1 MTMLNEMIQYLTASI
16 SLLVHYGLSF
26 VVILTL
32 LVFVHELGHYLIARR
47 NGVRVDVFSIGFGPE
62 LFGWT
67 ARSGT
72 RWKFSAIPLGGYVK
86 MFGDTD
92 VASTGATTPPEMTAE
107 ERAVAFPYKRV
118 GQRAAIVVGGPA
130 ANFLFAVVV
139 LAGLYMTVGQPYT
152 PPAIDV
158 VEPGSAAADA
168 GFQPGDLVRTIDGQT
183 IARFEDMQRIIQARP
198 GQALAVEVERE
209 GKTLTVNVTPKVHQF
224 TDRFGNDQRIGLLG
238 VKSNQ
243 LRIIRHDP
251 ATAAWQAARE
261 TWNLTA
267 GTLHALGQMIAG
279 TRPADE
285 IGGVLRI
292 AKMSGDVTSDGLV
305 YSIWFVALLSINLG
319 LINLFPIPVLDGG
332 HLLFYAA
339 ECVRG
344 RPLGRRAQEYASMA
358 GLAAVLALMIFATWN
373 DLVHLGVVKGFL
385 SLIS

>member
-1 MTMLNEMIQYLTASI
+1 MELLNGIVQQVMAML
-16 SLLVHYGLSF
+16 SLLAHYGLSF

-67 ARSGT
+67 AASGT

-86 MFGDTD
+86 MYGDSD
-92 VASTGATTPPEMTAE
+92 VASATAAPVEMTAE
-107 ERAVAFPYKRV
+107 ERAVAFPHKSV
-118 GQRAAIVVGGPA
+118 GQRAAIVIGGPA

-152 PPAIDV
+152 PPAIDT

-168 GFQPGDLVRTIDGQT
+168 GFRPGDLVRAIDGQS
-183 IARFEDMQRIIQARP
+183 IERFEDMQRIIQARP
-198 GQALAVEVERE
+198 GQHMSVTVERD
-209 GKTLTVNVTPKVHQF
+209 GKPVTLSVTPKVHQF
-224 TDRFGNDQRIGLLG
+224 RDRFGNDQRIGLLG
-238 VKSNQ
+238 VKSDQ

-267 GTLHALGQMIAG
+267 GTLHAVGQMIAG

-285 IGGVLRI
+285 VGGVVRI
-292 AKMSGDVTSDGLV
+292 AKMSGDVTSEGLV
-305 YSIWFVALLSINLG
+305 YTVWFVALLSINLG

-339 ECVRG
+339 EFVRG
-344 RPLGRRAQEYASMA
+344 RPLGRRAQEYGSMA

-373 DLVHLGVVKGFL
+373 DLVHLGVVARFL

>member
-1 MTMLNEMIQYLTASI
+1 MGMISDFVQHLMAP
-16 SLLVHYGLSF
+16 LGEFAHYGASF
-26 VVILTL
+26 IVMLTL
-32 LVFVHELGHYLIARR
+32 LVFVHELGHYVVARR

-67 ARSGT
+67 SRAGT

-92 VASTGATTPPEMTAE
+92 VASATSTSAELTPE
-107 ERAVAFPYKRV
+107 ERAVAFPHKRV

-130 ANFLFAVVV
+130 ANFLFAIVV

-152 PPAIDV
+152 PPIIEK
-158 VEPGSAAADA
+158 VEPGSAAAES
-168 GFQPGDLVRTIDGQT
+168 GFEPGDLVRTIDGQA
-183 IARFEDMQRIIQARP
+183 IQRFEDMQRIIQARP
-198 GQALAVEVERE
+198 GERLSVTFE
-209 GKTLTVNVTPKVHQF
+209 RDGKPLSVTVTPKEQRF

-238 VKSNQ
+238 VRTTQ
-243 LRIIRHDP
+243 LRVIRQDP
-251 ATAAWQAARE
+251 ATALWQATRE

-267 GTLHALGQMIAG
+267 GTLHAVGQMIAG

-285 IGGVLRI
+285 IGGLPRI
-292 AKMSGDVTSDGLV
+292 AKMAGDVTREGLV
-305 YSIWFVALLSINLG
+305 YSVWFVALLSINLG

-339 ECVRG
+339 EVIRG
-344 RPLGRRAQEYASMA
+344 RPLGRRAQEYGSMA

-373 DLVHLGVVKGFL
+373 DLVHLGVVARFL